1 MKYKGVGSRLRSSLS
16 GFKASFCASLTG
28 AVLEALALLFVY
40 NIVLLTDFVHWL
52 IDTTLE
58 ALFLTSISHA
68 SKSYRRFPLSTLVLE
83 SVLVTTVA
91 LAMMGVYVYLFVSYF
106 MNYGVQE
113 LSGSYHPLLALV
125 TALGGALTATTAIV
139 QKRRYNELRLEVIR
153 VDYVHASIDTLA
165 AVVATTGVLVVS
177 YTGNPSHEAFFT
189 AMLMSFVAH
198 GVIEVLRDTIKTISG
213 RNVEPELKL
222 RVFEKLVRSLGAI
235 SVRAVDARKIG
246 SFYVVS
252 IHVAVSPKT
261 TVEEAYKLR
270 SQVINLVREVSD
282 LVYHVDVYISP
293 FKRFRRRRR

>member
-1 MKYKGVGSRLRSSLS
+1 MKYKSVGSRLRSSLS
-16 GFKASFCASLTG
+16 GFKVSFYASLTG
-28 AVLEALALLFVY
+28 AVLEAFALLFVY
-40 NIVLLTDFVHWL
+40 NIILLTDFVHWL
-52 IDTTLE
+52 IDTALG

-83 SVLVTTVA
+83 SVLVITVA
-91 LAMMGVYVYLFVSYF
+91 LAMMGVYGYFFASYF
-106 MNYGVQE
+106 MNYGAQE

-125 TALGGALTATTAIV
+125 TALGGALTATAAIV
-139 QKRRYNELRLEVIR
+139 QRRRYNELRLEVIK

-165 AVVATTGVLVVS
+165 AAVATTGVLVIS

-189 AMLMSFVAH
+189 AMLMFFVAH
-198 GVIEVLRDTIKTISG
+198 GVVEVLRDAVKTISG

-222 RVFEKLVRSLGAI
+222 KVFEKLVRSLGAI
-235 SVRAVDARKIG
+235 YVRAVDARKIG

-270 SQVINLVREVSD
+270 GQIINLVREVND

-293 FKRFRRRRR
+293 FKRLRRKRR